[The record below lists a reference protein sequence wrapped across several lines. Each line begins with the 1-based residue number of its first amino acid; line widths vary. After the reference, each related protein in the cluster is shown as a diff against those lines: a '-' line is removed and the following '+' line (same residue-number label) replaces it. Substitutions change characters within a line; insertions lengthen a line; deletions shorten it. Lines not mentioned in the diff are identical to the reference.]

1 MMTSAKIAKNLKLL
15 ISADV
20 INFFEIFFLKKL
32 GIGEMHLWSK
42 FGKDRL
48 HTLRDIAI
56 LLFMYDVIIHNFFIY

>member
-1 MMTSAKIAKNLKLL
+1 MMMLAEIAKNLKLL

-20 INFFEIFFLKKL
+20 INFFENFFLKKL

-42 FGKDRL
+42 FGKDSL

-56 LLFMYDVIIHNFFIY
+56 LRFMTS